1 MVKTILDVEK
11 VSGVS
16 KATISRYLNGKRVN
30 EKNKEKIDK
39 AIKELNYNINPL
51 ASGLK
56 SKRTNTV
63 GVIIPII
70 TDQFFPPILR
80 AFENYMSKNNYQMIL
95 SNYGNDISLEK
106 KQVKVLANKKVDG
119 IVIAS
124 GSYDGE
130 HVQECLDNKIPVVLL
145 DRLISSIKCDS
156 VTVDNYN
163 ATFDAMSLAVRR
175 GHKKIAIM
183 RLLKCYT
190 DDERFKGYKDAL
202 EINQLEPRKDY
213 ISGIYNAWDQD
224 SPKREF
230 MRFLNLKDPPTLI
243 FCSNTYLAAG
253 ALKARLEYKIKIP
266 EEVSV
271 IVFDQLS
278 QFPYYSF
285 VSLIKPEFSGICQ
298 PLEEIGETVGKVLI
312 DRIKKGMDNYKPENI
327 ELKTTFRMTDSVADL
342 T

>member
-1 MVKTILDVEK
+1 MATILDVEK
-11 VSGVS
+11 RSGVS
-16 KATISRYLNGKRVN
+16 KATISRYLNGKNVKKENR
-30 EKNKEKIDK
+30 EKIDI
-39 AIKELNYNINPL
+39 AIKELDYNLNPL

-56 SKRTNTV
+56 SNRTNSI
-63 GVIIPII
+63 GVVIPII

-80 AFENYMSKNNYQMIL
+80 AFEDYLSKNNYQMIL
-95 SNYGNDISLEK
+95 SNYGNDISLEQ

-124 GSYDGE
+124 GSYNGE
-130 HVQECLDNKIPVVLL
+130 NIKECLNNKIPVVLL
-145 DRLISSIKCDS
+145 DRLIPGIKCDS

-163 ATFDAMSLAVRR
+163 ATFDAISLAIRK

-202 EINQLEPRKDY
+202 ENNQIELVKDY
-213 ISGIYNAWDQD
+213 VSSIYNAWDQD

-230 MRFLNLKDPPTLI
+230 MRLLSLNDPPTLI

-253 ALKARLEYKIKIP
+253 ALKARLEYNIKIP
-266 EEVSV
+266 DEVSV

-298 PLEEIGETVGKVLI
+298 PLDKIGATAAQILLN
-312 DRIKKGMDNYKPENI
+312 RIKKGMDNYKPENI
-327 ELKTTFRMTDSVADL
+327 ELKTTFKMTESVADL
-342 T
+342 N